1 MCIIGCSWSIGFQQ
15 LFLLRRGCDFQRE
28 TSGRENAHSHPD
40 PPSKKGTILPA
51 AILIFTT
58 HCPVL
63 AVLLWTCRIP
73 YLYTTSCPRLQDTKS
88 IQKLNR
94 NFPYQSTNPVLSHSP
109 ACAGPITHAWS
120 TKPYFWWTQG
130 ELHCEADAQRHAIQ
144 GAIEHH
150 GLKSA
155 ISHEGYQTTIGW
167 FLLIRFF
174 FRYIIYIYISILIG
188 ENGRVA
194 DLSMTFCIKRCE
206 ILLDLVLIQPTR
218 WNKRGIV
225 CFESPRRNSCNLF

>member
-1 MCIIGCSWSIGFQQ
+1 MSK
-15 LFLLRRGCDFQRE
+15 
-28 TSGRENAHSHPD
+28 TSR
-40 PPSKKGTILPA
+40 
-51 AILIFTT
+51 
-58 HCPVL
+58 
-63 AVLLWTCRIP
+63 
-73 YLYTTSCPRLQDTKS
+73 Y
-88 IQKLNR
+88 QKLNR
-94 NFPYQSTNPVLSHSP
+94 NSPYQSTNPVLSHSP

-174 FRYIIYIYISILIG
+174 FGYISILIG

-194 DLSMTFCIKRCE
+194 DLSMTFALKDVKFCLTRCFFGFNQPGE
-206 ILLDLVLIQPTR
+206 TREELCVL
-218 WNKRGIV
+218 NHRGGTAAT
-225 CFESPRRNSCNLF
+225 FSS